1 MGRFVL
7 PRVLELLGWLA
18 TSIMFAAAMGLS
30 TTFVYFLH
38 QVINLLKW
46 NEGSLTWPRA
56 AA

>member
-18 TSIMFAAAMGLS
+18 TSIMFAAAMGFS